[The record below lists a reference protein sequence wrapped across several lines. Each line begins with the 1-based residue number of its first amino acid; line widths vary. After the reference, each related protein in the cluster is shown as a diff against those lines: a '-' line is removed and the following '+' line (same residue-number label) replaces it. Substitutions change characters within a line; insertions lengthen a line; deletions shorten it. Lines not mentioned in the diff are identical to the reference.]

1 MPLSVPL
8 GGIATGE
15 EAWELPS
22 TLPSGARTFLP
33 PVLPSKDEAAA
44 TQYTYL
50 LQLDCSTPILL
61 GSRKRLRR
69 ITGGVCWN
77 EISFS
82 NPGHSRV

>member
-33 PVLPSKDEAAA
+33 PVLIQKDGAAA
-44 TQYTYL
+44 TQYTCP
-50 LQLDCSTPILL
+50 LQLDCSIPFLR
-61 GSRKRLRR
+61 GSRNRLRR
-69 ITGGVCWN
+69 IAGGVYWN
-77 EISFS
+77 EISFG
-82 NPGHSRV
+82 NPG